1 MRTPKVQVTS
11 QQTGSIEEH
20 LDSKKDDDEDMV
32 MLEEQWPHLQ
42 IVYELLLRLIIAKD
56 VDTKVLQDQ
65 IDSNFLHKLFELFK
79 SPDPME
85 RDYLKTIVHRIY
97 SRFMN

>member
-1 MRTPKVQVTS
+1 M
-11 QQTGSIEEH
+11 I
-20 LDSKKDDDEDMV
+20 

-56 VDTKVLQDQ
+56 VDTKVLQEQ

-97 SRFMN
+97 SRFMNLRLQLRQLIIKSLLVGLAHD